1 MKKYWS
7 IIIAGVLLVAMLTA
21 SCGGN
26 VSGQTGPLRLL
37 LSDDNGNATAIGDF
51 QSINITV
58 YQIGFQK
65 AGESGWIVPEDYV
78 PWTGN
83 LLDLVGTNSSVIW
96 DGYIEAGLYNKAFLY
111 VSNITGILKPEAGGG
126 VADIWA
132 PSGKLQITIDD
143 VPFTVTESGAIVDFV
158 FDITVVKSGESGQ
171 YLIVPQIA
179 QSGPDQDYQ
188 EVDEDNSNS
197 EIHLRGTILAM
208 ADSMWTVGVGGEE
221 WSVNV
226 TGAEIEGT
234 PALGLKVKIE
244 GVVGEGNIILASQVE
259 VVQVEGEVGEDEAGE
274 DQVE

>member
-1 MKKYWS
+1 MKKRWS
-7 IIIAGVLLVAMLTA
+7 IIIAGVALLAMLMA
-21 SCGGN
+21 SCTGLPGGN
-26 VSGQTGPLRLL
+26 VGQTGALRLL
-37 LSDDNGNATAIGDF
+37 LSDDDSQATAIGDF
-51 QSINITV
+51 QSITLTV

-65 AGESGWIVPEDYV
+65 AGESEGWIVPENYV

-96 DGYIEAGLYNKAFLY
+96 DGYIEAGLYNKAFLW
-111 VSNITGILKPEAGGG
+111 VSNVTGILKPEAGGG

-132 PSGKLQITIDD
+132 PSGKLQITMEDM
-143 VPFTVTESGAIVDFV
+143 PFTVTESGAIVDFV

-171 YLIVPQIA
+171 YLIVPQIT

-188 EVDEDNSNS
+188 EVDEDNSEG
-197 EIHLRGTILAM
+197 EIHFKGTILTM
-208 ADSMWTVGVGGEE
+208 ADNMWTVGVGDEE

-244 GVVGEGNIILASQVE
+244 GVAGEGNIILANEVE
-259 VVQVEGEVGEDEAGE
+259 LLEFEEDDAGEGEGD
-274 DQVE
+274 